1 MSATPAQIE
10 ANRENAAHST
20 GPVTEEGKAASSQ
33 NNFKHGLRGGM
44 FAVLPYENAEAY
56 DTLLTALRE
65 EHQPTTPTE
74 EILVDRMAQ
83 HHWLAQRAQFL
94 QSDVFSEHHPGHE
107 DQKLF
112 ALYLRYQ
119 TSNDRAFSKCLNDLL
134 KLRAEKRKAEI
145 GFERQNHKAA
155 AEQRKEESH
164 EARLRL
170 TTARARHQELDFD
183 IKEFVQA
190 RLPGHTEIPFSTLKH
205 VLARAIEQFAAD
217 LDADPRYAKALKA
230 A

>member
-10 ANRENAAHST
+10 ANRENATHST
-20 GPVTEEGKAASSQ
+20 GPVTEEGKAASAQ
-33 NNFKHGLRGGM
+33 NNFKHGLCGGM
-44 FAVLPYENAEAY
+44 FSVLPYENAEAY
-56 DTLLTALRE
+56 ATLLTALHE

-83 HHWLAQRAQFL
+83 HHWLAQRAQVL
-94 QSDVFSEHHPGHE
+94 QSDLFSEHHPGRE

-145 GFERQNHKAA
+145 GFERQITKPPPNSAK
-155 AEQRKEESH
+155 RKP
-164 EARLRL
+164 
-170 TTARARHQELDFD
+170 TKQN
-183 IKEFVQA
+183 
-190 RLPGHTEIPFSTLKH
+190 
-205 VLARAIEQFAAD
+205 
-217 LDADPRYAKALKA
+217 
-230 A
+230 